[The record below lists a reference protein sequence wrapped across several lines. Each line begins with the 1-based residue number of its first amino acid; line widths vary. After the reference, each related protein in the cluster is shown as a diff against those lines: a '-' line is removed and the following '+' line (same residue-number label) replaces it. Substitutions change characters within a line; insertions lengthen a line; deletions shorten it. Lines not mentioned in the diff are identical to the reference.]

1 MTLASATTAGWRR
14 NVENLLLAGAVGFEL
29 RSDLF
34 REAQEHLAAYIELYL
49 TAAMT
54 GLRQGELIALPWL
67 DVDWVARRIRV
78 ADNFPRGRVD
88 ERDSP
93 KSHEGRSV
101 PMARDRVHGR
111 DQTLPTPDRVPAVDA
126 ADRTGLAGKGRRPTL
141 AHA

>member
-1 MTLASATTAGWRR
+1 MMTLASATTAAGGDI
-14 NVENLLLAGAVGFEL
+14 VENLLLAGTAGFEL

-78 ADNFPRGRVD
+78 ADNTHAGD
-88 ERDSP
+88 SMSGTSP
-93 KSHEGRSV
+93 KSHERQSV
-101 PMARDRVHGR
+101 PMADRV
-111 DQTLPTPDRVPAVDA
+111 A
-126 ADRTGLAGKGRRPTL
+126 AQLERHFERARHRADT
-141 AHA
+141 